1 MSGDRSLRE
10 TIRDY
15 KQADR
20 IISTSG
26 AGTRVIRLHRK
37 ADKPF
42 SSTII
47 RELITKMILYENKY

>member
-1 MSGDRSLRE
+1 MSGHRSVQE
-10 TIRDY
+10 TIRDCT
-15 KQADR
+15 QTDR
-20 IISTSG
+20 IISMSG

-47 RELITKMILYENKY
+47 RELITKMILYEN